1 MSLRGGG
8 REAVEDT
15 PVTGATAEQI
25 RNAKELI
32 YVNVPINQEL
42 AVRKSV
48 DVVARYLVPV
58 GYVIVRAE
66 DALTAEDRA
75 AIGRVY
81 AEIVRDDCVGAIG
94 YAAYKER
101 ETFRAIAA
109 GGQK

>member
-1 MSLRGGG
+1 MSLRTGG

-15 PVTGATAEQI
+15 PVTGATEEQI

-42 AVRKSV
+42 TVRKSV

-66 DALTAEDRA
+66 DALPD
-75 AIGRVY
+75 Y
-81 AEIVRDDCVGAIG
+81 VRDSMQRIVDQHRIEMSASGEDFLDVSNWL
-94 YAAYKER
+94 
-101 ETFRAIAA
+101 AA
-109 GGQK
+109 GGQA

>member
-1 MSLRGGG
+1 MSLRTGG

-15 PVTGATAEQI
+15 PVTGATEETATDHIALAIQSEI
-25 RNAKELI
+25 D
-32 YVNVPINQEL
+32 YDPIWC
-42 AVRKSV
+42 RGM
-48 DVVARYLVPV
+48 AREITGRLESE
-58 GYVIVRAE
+58 GYVIVRSE
-66 DALTAEDRA
+66 DALTTEDRA